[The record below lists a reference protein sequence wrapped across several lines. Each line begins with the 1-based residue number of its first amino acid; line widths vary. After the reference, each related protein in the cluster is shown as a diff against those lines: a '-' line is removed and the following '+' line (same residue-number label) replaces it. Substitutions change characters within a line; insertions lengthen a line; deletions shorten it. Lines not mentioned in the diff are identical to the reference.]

1 MAKKIGVII
10 DFLNDKY
17 ERQLNAAAAKYGY
30 EIEYFPSSA
39 EAVGRVDDCEILYGH
54 CSQQGRPQREKPQV
68 VLLPA
73 GRAWTTSATRACTRI
88 PTAGSPTPPAPTA
101 PPSPSISS
109 WSA

>member
-39 EAVGRVDDCEILYGH
+39 EAVGRVDDCEIL
-54 CSQQGRPQREKPQV
+54 
-68 VLLPA
+68 
-73 GRAWTTSATRACTRI
+73 
-88 PTAGSPTPPAPTA
+88 
-101 PPSPSISS
+101 
-109 WSA
+109 